1 MTRQKSITDKIR
13 EMILAREAL
22 PGERLQEVQLSERL
36 GVSRTPVREALVVL
50 EQEGLVTYR
59 PNRGYVVRAF
69 AMKDVL
75 DAYLVRS
82 TFEGLACRVV
92 AEQGISIEGR
102 QTLEECLAQGD
113 EILSVGELV
122 EEALPN
128 WRTMND
134 RFHQTILAE
143 SNNAVLID
151 VASRTLAIP
160 FLSSRV
166 VHWHNYRRIYRSHE
180 DHHATFDAICR
191 RQGARA
197 EATMREHIYIAIDVI
212 ASEYGDM
219 FANSP
224 EVEEVS

>member
-1 MTRQKSITDKIR
+1 
-13 EMILAREAL
+13 L
-22 PGERLQEVQLSERL
+22 L
-36 GVSRTPVREALVVL
+36 GVSRTPIREALVVL

-59 PNRGYVVRAF
+59 PNRGYIVRAF
-69 AMKDVL
+69 ALKDVL

-92 AEQGISIEGR
+92 AEQGISAEAR
-102 QTLEECLAQGD
+102 DVLANCLKAGD
-113 EILSVGELV
+113 EILAIGELR
-122 EEALPN
+122 EEDLPA
-128 WRTMND
+128 WRSMND

-143 SNNAVLID
+143 SHNSALID

-197 EATMREHIYIAIDVI
+197 EATMREHIYIAINVI
-212 ASEYGDM
+212 STEYGDM
-219 FANSP
+219 FIPSP
-224 EVEEVS
+224 EVEDVD